1 MPPVLAGVGAAATRP
16 AQAAQVVVPS
26 AICAPHVLQKAI
38 ELSSSIAEDK
48 QTR

>member
-1 MPPVLAGVGAAATRP
+1 MPPVLAGAGAAATRP

-38 ELSSSIAEDK
+38 VVSSSIAEDK